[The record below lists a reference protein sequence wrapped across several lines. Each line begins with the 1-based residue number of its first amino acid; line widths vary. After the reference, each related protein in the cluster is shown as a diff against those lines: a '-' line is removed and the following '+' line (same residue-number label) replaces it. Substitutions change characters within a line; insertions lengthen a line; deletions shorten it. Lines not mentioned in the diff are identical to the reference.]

1 MNDSKVKIG
10 LKKCVEC
17 GLNVSTTINEI
28 CVECYL
34 NKVKL

>member
-1 MNDSKVKIG
+1 MDDSKIKNG
-10 LKKCVEC
+10 LNKCNNC